1 MLYTISCGYFL
12 LFFIIVRPAY
22 NKHSI
27 SEKKEQHQCPT
38 CGVIMTTFIDRKRI
52 KGEDVLSVIIDRE
65 SLRNLKPG
73 YESIGQA
80 WLGEG
85 ESHETA

>member
-1 MLYTISCGYFL
+1 MINYCTVCGGEL
-12 LFFIIVRPAY
+12 RIPV
-22 NKHSI
+22 
-27 SEKKEQHQCPT
+27 SEKKEQRQCPT